1 MPPAMAIIV
10 RRLLAKIPM
19 DRYQSITDVRRDLA
33 ALSGSGVASSIPAV
47 SVAGRGSTRFPLVG
61 REAERATL
69 LAGLDE
75 AVAGRGSFVMI
86 AGEPGIGKTRLT
98 ADILAAARRRGIFCL
113 VGHCYEMEGAPPY
126 VPFVEMLR
134 YSARHVPP
142 AAFRAALGDAASGVA
157 KLMPELRTMFPDIPE
172 PPPLP
177 ADQQRRFLFNAYLSF
192 VRRSCSGG
200 PIAVVLEDLHW
211 ADEPTLM
218 LMQHLVAATGS
229 MPLFTIG
236 TYRDVELGVTRPF
249 ARTLEALLRERR
261 IARLTLR
268 RLPVDAV
275 ESMLASLGGHP
286 PPPSLARVIFDDT
299 EGNPFF
305 VEEVFQHLAE
315 EGKLFDEGGRWR
327 KDLKVRSLEVPE
339 GVRLVIGRRLQRL
352 SDAARAVLTSGAI
365 VGRVFSLRVL
375 EAVERSG
382 DADVVLEAIEEAGR
396 AHLLVAE
403 PSGRETRYRF
413 AHELIRQTLVDAV
426 SLPRRQRQH
435 ARIAEAL
442 ERVYAAS
449 LDKHASALA
458 HHLYQAGAATDA
470 DKTTKYPMLA
480 ATQARAAAGI
490 EEALAHLDNAL
501 ALWDG
506 ERNTTVASVL
516 VERGGVLL
524 SLAREAEGMRALQQ
538 AVDLYDE
545 LGDVPSMLVASL
557 RLAGTLVWHARHR
570 EVLPVTSRALARLG
584 PAPAAS
590 LRCRLLIYNALA
602 DIGSGEQPQRAL
614 DTMAEVLRLQQTID
628 DPVLEQECVAMDSHV
643 HYEALHLEQSAVLA
657 RRAGALARAQ
667 NDLWGGGAVNVESI
681 AAATEIHM
689 GRLPDG
695 VQAFTILMADA
706 ERAGHLPVAWVCR
719 TFLASARLV
728 SGELEAARRA
738 AGESRRFAL
747 AIRTPWLFL
756 DDVLIG
762 MLEYRLGRPKEAIAH
777 LRAAVAAEPPT
788 FWSGISR
795 AYLFYVLALEQA
807 RIRRAGPAC
816 RVAALAS
823 ARPSRDAGSL
833 AIARANPPWP
843 DPSRPARQSGRAA
856 SSDENTRRVRA
867 GRPPHTDSDRRG
879 HRRSRR
885 GAVDRR
891 RGASPDRPD
900 PGRYAWLAHGARGRS
915 PVVCG
920 DAPRPRS
927 AWRPCACAWI
937 GVGSGCALS
946 RARDA
951 GFCEADADAPRLTS
965 FLLAAALPGCRL
977 ARFAGRL
984 PSRHLRAL
992 LAGFA
997 EADRDRLFP
1006 ALDFAPE
1013 PLLSVPFFFRC
1024 IADLTRLAA
1033 ARPVLRHAVVLPDR
1047 RVANRMLKSNSS
1059 GGGGGIGVNAHSC
1072 GVARCRLPTSHPSGR
1087 MRGEEAAQVPPTVGL
1102 ARLCAG
1108 ALVLGGVVAAAHPTP
1123 PRSGQLPAEERVS
1136 PFIVEP
1142 YLQLGDVPKLAPFEP
1157 VRVLWQ
1163 TVNEPG
1169 AKWSVDVRQDAREA
1183 WPRRQRERPCHR
1195 SAGRTISPVQC
1206 AAHPAS
1212 TGHHI

>member
-1 MPPAMAIIV
+1 MLLIPGTRIGRYEIIAPLGAGGMGEVHLARDERLDRLVAIKALPAHLLVDAIARERLRREAVASASLDHPFICKVFEVGDSGDASYIVMEYVEGQTLHQRLASGPLPFGECLRIAGEIADALEAAHAGRLVHRDLKPANVMLTPQGHVKVMDFGLARQVIAHDAETAVGDVLTPLLTEVGTRVGTPDYMSPEQALGENIDARSDLFSFGILLAEILTGRHPFRRATAETTLAAIIRDAPLISADHGTVPPAMAIIV
-10 RRLLAKIPM
+10 RRLLAKIPV

-33 ALSGSGVASSIPAV
+33 ALSGSGVAPTIPAV

-75 AVAGRGSFVMI
+75 AIAGRGSFVMI

-98 ADILAAARRRGIFCL
+98 ADILAEARRRGIFCL

-126 VPFVEMLR
+126 VPFVEMLE
-134 YSARHVPP
+134 YSARHVPS
-142 AAFRAALGDAASGVA
+142 AAFRTALGDAAAGVA

-192 VRRSCSGG
+192 VRRSCRDA

-218 LMQHLVAATGS
+218 LMQHLVAAMGS

-261 IARLTLR
+261 IARITLR

-275 ESMLASLGGHP
+275 ESMLASLSGHP

-315 EGKLFDEGGRWR
+315 EGELFDEEGRWR
-327 KDLKVRSLEVPE
+327 EDLKVRSLEVPE

-352 SDAARAVLTSGAI
+352 SDAARAVLTTGAI
-365 VGRVFSLRVL
+365 VGRVFSVRVL

-382 DADVVLEAIEEAGR
+382 DADVVLDAIEEAGR

-435 ARIAEAL
+435 ARIAEAM

-458 HHLYQAGAATDA
+458 HHLYQAGAAADA
-470 DKTTKYPMLA
+470 DKTTKYLMLA
-480 ATQARAAAGI
+480 ATQARAAAGF
-490 EEALAHLDNAL
+490 EEALAHLDDAL

-506 ERNTTVASVL
+506 ERNTAVASVL

-545 LGDVPSMLVASL
+545 LGDVSSMIVASL

-570 EVLPVTSRALARLG
+570 DVLPVTSRALVRLG
-584 PAPAAS
+584 PAPVAS

-614 DTMAEVLRLQQTID
+614 DTMAEVRRLQSTID
-628 DPVLEQECVAMDSHV
+628 DPVLEQECMAMDSHV
-643 HYEALHLEQSAVLA
+643 QYEALHLDQAAVLS

-667 NDLWGGGAVNVESI
+667 GNLWGAVNVEWM
-681 AAATEIHM
+681 AAATELHM
-689 GRLPDG
+689 GRLPEG
-695 VQAFTILMADA
+695 IRAFTTLMADA
-706 ERAGHLPVAWVCR
+706 DRSGHLPVAWVCR

-728 SGELEAARRA
+728 AGELESARRA
-738 AGESRRFAL
+738 AYESRSFAA

-762 MLEYRLGRPKEAIAH
+762 MLEYRLGRPQEAIAH

-788 FWSGISR
+788 FWNGISR
-795 AYLFYVLALEQA
+795 AYLFYVLALERDGSAEQILNGASLRLPVPGQA
-807 RIRRAGPAC
+807 ATLGAWQSLAPILRGLMHLGRRA
-816 RVAALAS
+816 
-823 ARPSRDAGSL
+823 D
-833 AIARANPPWP
+833 
-843 DPSRPARQSGRAA
+843 
-856 SSDENTRRVRA
+856 
-867 GRPPHTDSDRRG
+867 
-879 HRRSRR
+879 
-885 GAVDRR
+885 
-891 RGASPDRPD
+891 
-900 PGRYAWLAHGARGRS
+900 
-915 PVVCG
+915 
-920 DAPRPRS
+920 
-927 AWRPCACAWI
+927 
-937 GVGSGCALS
+937 
-946 RARDA
+946 
-951 GFCEADADAPRLTS
+951 
-965 FLLAAALPGCRL
+965 AAALHPAMEALVASGLVVHHTLTRTDAGIAASAAEKWTVAEEHHQTAMRHADTLGWRTASADARQWYAQMLHARDQPGDR
-977 ARFAGRL
+977 ARASGLVSEAVALYDAIGMGAFAKQT
-984 PSRHLRAL
+984 RAL
-992 LAGFA
+992 
-997 EADRDRLFP
+997 
-1006 ALDFAPE
+1006 
-1013 PLLSVPFFFRC
+1013 
-1024 IADLTRLAA
+1024 
-1033 ARPVLRHAVVLPDR
+1033 
-1047 RVANRMLKSNSS
+1047 
-1059 GGGGGIGVNAHSC
+1059 
-1072 GVARCRLPTSHPSGR
+1072 
-1087 MRGEEAAQVPPTVGL
+1087 VG
-1102 ARLCAG
+1102 
-1108 ALVLGGVVAAAHPTP
+1108 
-1123 PRSGQLPAEERVS
+1123 
-1136 PFIVEP
+1136 
-1142 YLQLGDVPKLAPFEP
+1142 
-1157 VRVLWQ
+1157 
-1163 TVNEPG
+1163 
-1169 AKWSVDVRQDAREA
+1169 
-1183 WPRRQRERPCHR
+1183 
-1195 SAGRTISPVQC
+1195 
-1206 AAHPAS
+1206 
-1212 TGHHI
+1212 

>member
-1 MPPAMAIIV
+1 MLLLPGTRIGRYEIIAPLGAGGMGEVHLARDERLDRRVAIKALPAHLLADAIARERLRREAMASASLDHPFICKVFEVGDTGEASYIVMEYVEGQTLHQRLASGPLPLGECLRIAAEIADALEAAHAGRLVHRDLKPANVMLTPQGHVKVMDFGLARQVIAQDAETAVGDTLTPPLTEVGTRVGTPDYMSPEQALGEIVDARSDLFSFGILLAEILTGRHPFRRSTAETTLAAIVRDAPLISADHRTIPPAMAIIV

-19 DRYQSITDVRRDLA
+19 DRYQSMTDVRRDLA
-33 ALSGSGVASSIPAV
+33 ALSGSGVAFSLPAV

-75 AVAGRGSFVMI
+75 AIAGRGSFVMI

-98 ADILAAARRRGIFCL
+98 ADILAEARKRGIFCL

-126 VPFVEMLR
+126 VPFVEMLE

-192 VRRSCSGG
+192 VRRSCRDG

-275 ESMLASLGGHP
+275 ESMLASLSGHP

-315 EGKLFDEGGRWR
+315 EGKLFDEEGRWR

-375 EAVERSG
+375 EAVERRG

-435 ARIAEAL
+435 ARIADAL

-458 HHLYQAGAATDA
+458 HHLYQAGAAADA
-470 DKTTKYPMLA
+470 DKTTKYLMLA
-480 ATQARAAAGI
+480 ATQARAAAGF
-490 EEALAHLDNAL
+490 EEALAHLDDAL

-506 ERNTTVASVL
+506 ERNATVASVL
-516 VERGGVLL
+516 VERGAVLL

-584 PAPAAS
+584 PAPVAS

-628 DPVLEQECVAMDSHV
+628 DPVLQQECVAMDSHV

-667 NDLWGGGAVNVESI
+667 NNLWGAVNVEWI

-689 GRLPDG
+689 GRLADG
-695 VQAFTILMADA
+695 VHAFTTLMADA
-706 ERAGHLPVAWVCR
+706 ERAGHLPVAWICR

-728 SGELEAARRA
+728 AGELEAARGA
-738 AGESRRFAL
+738 ARESRSFAV

-762 MLEYRLGRPKEAIAH
+762 MLEYRLGRSKEAIAH

-795 AYLFYVLALEQA
+795 AYLFYVLALERDGSAAQVLDAVSPRLPVPGQA
-807 RIRRAGPAC
+807 ATLGAWQSLAPILRGLIHLGQRAKAAALHPAMEALLSSGLVVHHTLT
-816 RVAALAS
+816 RTDAGIAAAAAEQWTVAEEHHQIALAQADTLGWRMARADARQWYAEMLLARDQPGDRARARALAS
-823 ARPSRDAGSL
+823 EAVALYHALGM
-833 AIARANPPWP
+833 
-843 DPSRPARQSGRAA
+843 PA
-856 SSDENTRRVRA
+856 
-867 GRPPHTDSDRRG
+867 
-879 HRRSRR
+879 
-885 GAVDRR
+885 
-891 RGASPDRPD
+891 
-900 PGRYAWLAHGARGRS
+900 
-915 PVVCG
+915 
-920 DAPRPRS
+920 
-927 AWRPCACAWI
+927 
-937 GVGSGCALS
+937 
-946 RARDA
+946 
-951 GFCEADADAPRLTS
+951 
-965 FLLAAALPGCRL
+965 
-977 ARFAGRL
+977 FAKQTQ
-984 PSRHLRAL
+984 AL
-992 LAGFA
+992 LG
-997 EADRDRLFP
+997 
-1006 ALDFAPE
+1006 
-1013 PLLSVPFFFRC
+1013 
-1024 IADLTRLAA
+1024 
-1033 ARPVLRHAVVLPDR
+1033 
-1047 RVANRMLKSNSS
+1047 
-1059 GGGGGIGVNAHSC
+1059 
-1072 GVARCRLPTSHPSGR
+1072 
-1087 MRGEEAAQVPPTVGL
+1087 
-1102 ARLCAG
+1102 
-1108 ALVLGGVVAAAHPTP
+1108 
-1123 PRSGQLPAEERVS
+1123 
-1136 PFIVEP
+1136 
-1142 YLQLGDVPKLAPFEP
+1142 
-1157 VRVLWQ
+1157 
-1163 TVNEPG
+1163 
-1169 AKWSVDVRQDAREA
+1169 
-1183 WPRRQRERPCHR
+1183 
-1195 SAGRTISPVQC
+1195 
-1206 AAHPAS
+1206 
-1212 TGHHI
+1212 

>member
-1 MPPAMAIIV
+1 MLLIPGTRIGRYEIIAPLGAGGMGEVHLARDERLDRRVAIKALPAHLLADAIARERLRREAMASASLDHPFICKVFEVGDAGEASYIVMEYVEGQTLHQRLASGPLPFGECLRIASEIADALEAAHAGRLVHRDLKPANVMLTPQGHVKVMDFGLARQVMAQDAETAVGGAPTPPLTEVGTRVGTPDYMSPEQALGEIVDARSDLFSFGILLAEILTGRHPFRRATAETTLAAIVRDAPLISADHGTIPPALAIIV

-98 ADILAAARRRGIFCL
+98 ADILAEARRRGIFCL

-126 VPFVEMLR
+126 VPFVEMLE

-275 ESMLASLGGHP
+275 ESMLASLSGHP

-315 EGKLFDEGGRWR
+315 EGKLFDEEGRWR

-382 DADVVLEAIEEAGR
+382 DADVVLESIEEAGR

-458 HHLYQAGAATDA
+458 HHLYQAGAAADA
-470 DKTTKYPMLA
+470 DKTTKYLMLA
-480 ATQARAAAGI
+480 ATQARAAAGF

-590 LRCRLLIYNALA
+590 LRCRLLIYDALA

-643 HYEALHLEQSAVLA
+643 HYEALHLEQSAALA

-667 NDLWGGGAVNVESI
+667 NNLWGAVNVEWI

-695 VQAFTILMADA
+695 VLAFTTLMADA

-719 TFLASARLV
+719 TCLASARLV
-728 SGELEAARRA
+728 AGELEAARRA

-762 MLEYRLGRPKEAIAH
+762 MLEYRLGRPEEAIAH

-795 AYLFYVLALEQA
+795 AYLFYVLALERDGSAEQVLHAASPRLPVPGQA
-807 RIRRAGPAC
+807 ATLGAWQ
-816 RVAALAS
+816 
-823 ARPSRDAGSL
+823 SL
-833 AIARANPPWP
+833 APILRGLIHLGQRAK
-843 DPSRPARQSGRAA
+843 
-856 SSDENTRRVRA
+856 
-867 GRPPHTDSDRRG
+867 
-879 HRRSRR
+879 
-885 GAVDRR
+885 
-891 RGASPDRPD
+891 
-900 PGRYAWLAHGARGRS
+900 
-915 PVVCG
+915 
-920 DAPRPRS
+920 
-927 AWRPCACAWI
+927 
-937 GVGSGCALS
+937 
-946 RARDA
+946 
-951 GFCEADADAPRLTS
+951 
-965 FLLAAALPGCRL
+965 AAALHPAMEALVASGLVVHHTLTRTDAGIAAAAAAQWTVAEEHHQTAVTQADTRGWRMARADARQWYAEMLL
-977 ARFAGRL
+977 ARNQPGDRARARELASEAVALYLALAMPAFAKQTQ
-984 PSRHLRAL
+984 AL
-992 LAGFA
+992 LG
-997 EADRDRLFP
+997 
-1006 ALDFAPE
+1006 
-1013 PLLSVPFFFRC
+1013 
-1024 IADLTRLAA
+1024 
-1033 ARPVLRHAVVLPDR
+1033 
-1047 RVANRMLKSNSS
+1047 
-1059 GGGGGIGVNAHSC
+1059 
-1072 GVARCRLPTSHPSGR
+1072 
-1087 MRGEEAAQVPPTVGL
+1087 
-1102 ARLCAG
+1102 
-1108 ALVLGGVVAAAHPTP
+1108 
-1123 PRSGQLPAEERVS
+1123 
-1136 PFIVEP
+1136 
-1142 YLQLGDVPKLAPFEP
+1142 
-1157 VRVLWQ
+1157 
-1163 TVNEPG
+1163 
-1169 AKWSVDVRQDAREA
+1169 
-1183 WPRRQRERPCHR
+1183 
-1195 SAGRTISPVQC
+1195 
-1206 AAHPAS
+1206 
-1212 TGHHI
+1212 